1 MKKIIYLL
9 VFTCGFA
16 QLAFADFIESNPV
29 GPGVIYHHEFREA
42 GPWHIHVLEIDLSV
56 DWIHL
61 ETVKANDRL
70 AGYERTSSMATR
82 NDYEMHR
89 VVGAING
96 DFYESGGIPV
106 GAQVLDGILLKRPT
120 TRSVFWCTDLK
131 KPFMDIVSFY
141 GTIATSDSAIA
152 VDGINELREADE
164 LIIYN
169 KYYGSTTQTNYW
181 GTEIIAEYVAEHP
194 AVNDTVLVLVVA
206 KDSIMAEGHG
216 NNAIPSNGIV
226 ISGHGTASSFL
237 NEHVFVGDTLS
248 LILQLHPVTKPII
261 ELIGGTPRL
270 IRDGVATVE
279 WSTENCS
286 QSFATDRHPRTAV
299 GFSQDSTKIYFFT
312 VDGRQPGYSVGMS
325 LYELAA
331 YMLEWD
337 VYQGVNLDGG
347 GSATMFVRGQVVNSP
362 SDAGG
367 ERAVA
372 NALIVISTAPTG
384 PLTIISLDP
393 KEVYVLA
400 EFQVQ
405 FSVAGVDQYYNPV
418 TIDQDSLE
426 WSCESAIGSIN
437 ENGVFTAGSDTIS
450 GYVYVEHGDIR
461 DSALIHIT
469 EIASITLIPNPV
481 ILQVGQQQTIT
492 PEASDSYNNLIELSA
507 TDYQWSVTGEIG
519 QITTEGVFTATQAG
533 EGYVIAT
540 YRSVSGS
547 TAVSVGF

>member
-1 MKKIIYLL
+1 ML
-9 VFTCGFA
+9 VFICGFA

-181 GTEIIAEYVAEHP
+181 GTEIIAEYVTEQP

-347 GSATMFVRGQVVNSP
+347 GSTTMFVRGQVVNSP